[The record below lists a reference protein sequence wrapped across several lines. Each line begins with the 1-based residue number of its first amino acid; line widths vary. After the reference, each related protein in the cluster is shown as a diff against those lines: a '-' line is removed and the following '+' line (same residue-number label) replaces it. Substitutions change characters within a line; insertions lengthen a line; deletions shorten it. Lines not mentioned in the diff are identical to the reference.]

1 MENLQQTR
9 RANLRGLLHEL
20 ANEGLR
26 GLDAQ
31 ASYLTTRAAPLK
43 GMLEHDFITGPFA
56 RHVEWTMQR
65 RDGWLDEDHRTDPF

>member
-9 RANLRGLLHEL
+9 RANLHGLLFEL
-20 ANEGLR
+20 ATEGLR

-31 ASYLTTRAAPLK
+31 AAFFSTKAGALK

-56 RHVEWTMQR
+56 RSVEWTMQR
-65 RDGWLDEDHRTDPF
+65 RHGWLDEEHGADPF